1 MERRRRERDPG
12 SFASAAGAF
21 DLLDFLTSSSVTL
34 SAMLVKRTPVTAK
47 PTMKGQLRVKSKRS
61 ESESESRSASQKVR
75 DSTTL
80 KRLAGRGGGGMRL
93 AAGLLSRRL
102 RVEVRETFHAA

>member
-34 SAMLVKRTPVTAK
+34 SAMLVKRAPVTAK
-47 PTMKGQLRVKSKRS
+47 PTMKGQLRVKSNRKREREQIRQS
-61 ESESESRSASQKVR
+61 EGP
-75 DSTTL
+75 
-80 KRLAGRGGGGMRL
+80 RLDDVKAFGWEGGGGMRL
-93 AAGLLSRRL
+93 AAGLRSRRL
-102 RVEVRETFHAA
+102 RVEVRETFRAA

>member
-34 SAMLVKRTPVTAK
+34 SAMLVKRAPVTAK

-75 DSTTL
+75 DLTT
-80 KRLAGRGGGGMRL
+80 
-93 AAGLLSRRL
+93 
-102 RVEVRETFHAA
+102 